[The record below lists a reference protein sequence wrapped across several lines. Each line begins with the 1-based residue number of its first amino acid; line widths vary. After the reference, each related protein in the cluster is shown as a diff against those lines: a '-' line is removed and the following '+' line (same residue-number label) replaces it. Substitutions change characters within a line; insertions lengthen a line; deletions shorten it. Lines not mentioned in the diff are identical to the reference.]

1 MRPIVALAT
10 LFGFL
15 AAARLANADVGDAES
30 NYNPGRATR
39 RSDFVAAASFGGVLG
54 TASGYPNELTK
65 LNDPRYEADTGVAA
79 GAGGSAF
86 IGGALRDWL
95 VFGVGVTSATMG
107 GNGLRSAGTAFI
119 FHVEGYPLFAY
130 GGPFQDL
137 GVFGE
142 FGAGGRSI
150 QRDGA
155 AAAEGG
161 FLSVVSLGAVYE
173 ALRLGSHLSA
183 GPVLQ
188 LSHQWSQ
195 SLTADIVVGGL
206 RLAFYGGPG

>member
-1 MRPIVALAT
+1 MRPLPVLASVVG
-10 LFGFL
+10 LL
-15 AAARLANADVGDAES
+15 AAASPARADVGDAES
-30 NYNPGRATR
+30 NYNPGRAAR
-39 RSDFVAAASFGGVLG
+39 RSDFVAAASFGGVVG
-54 TASGYPNELTK
+54 AASGYPNELTK
-65 LNDPRYEADTGVAA
+65 LNDPRYEADTGFAA
-79 GAGGSAF
+79 GAGGSVF

-95 VFGVGVTSATMG
+95 VFGIGVSSSTMG
-107 GNGLRSAGTAFI
+107 GNGLRSTGTAFV

-150 QRDGA
+150 HRDGA
-155 AAAEGG
+155 TAAEGG
-161 FLSVVSLGAVYE
+161 FLSVVSVGAVYE
-173 ALRLGSHLSA
+173 ALRLGTHLSA
-183 GPVLQ
+183 GPILQ

-195 SLTADIVVGGL
+195 SLTADVLVGGL